1 MAKDYNY
8 KVLISRLGE
17 AIKDEFFLEAS
28 WLAYAILE
36 DRLVSALDETGGAVT
51 TTGRPIRMLG
61 PKLGEIKARQQS
73 VLNLRKAFF
82 GDMLDRLDAWKDQRN
97 DLMHAMA
104 DESKSISEIVQL
116 AQAVA
121 LSGRDLVP
129 DFCAACRRLK
139 RFNRG

>member
-1 MAKDYNY
+1 MICGIHYIIHSIGRNMAKDYNY

-61 PKLGEIKARQQS
+61 PKLGEIKAREG
-73 VLNLRKAFF
+73 LHNPR
-82 GDMLDRLDAWKDQRN
+82 RN
-97 DLMHAMA
+97 A
-104 DESKSISEIVQL
+104 S
-116 AQAVA
+116 
-121 LSGRDLVP
+121 
-129 DFCAACRRLK
+129 
-139 RFNRG
+139 